1 MCGICGT
8 IAIEGALDPR
18 IRAAITPMTAALA
31 HRGPD
36 GAGHHAGDAI
46 AFGHRRLAIIDR
58 AAGAQPM
65 ANDDL
70 SRWIVFNGEIYNHRA
85 LRTRLIARGHTFRTV
100 SDTEVILRAYDEY
113 GADCVQHLEGMFAF
127 AIYDATRREALL
139 ARDRIGKKPLYYAV
153 LGGALHFASEIKS
166 LCQSPV
172 WDGAIDLSALEG
184 Y

>member
-46 AFGHRRLAIIDR
+46 ALGHRRLAIIDR

-65 ANDDL
+65 ANADL

-85 LRTRLIARGHTFRTV
+85 LRTRLIALGHTFRTV

-113 GADCVQHLEGMFAF
+113 GPDCVRHLEGMFAF

-139 ARDRIGKKPLYYAV
+139 ARDRLGKKPLYYAV

-166 LCQSPV
+166 LQQSPV
-172 WDGAIDLSALEG
+172 WDPAIDLS
-184 Y
+184 